1 MRFAYIDS
9 QGKEVGIPSVEAL
22 ALRIELG
29 AITSSTELFDDAADR
44 WAPAGE
50 HEIFR
55 TLSREIQ
62 EKGEGFVAPLPP
74 SRAGAPPAPP
84 QEQEKPQE
92 QKTRQEP
99 EVPASASESALP
111 EEEEGAFD
119 LDIDLTLTDD
129 MEESGAAAEEASAPE
144 APPAAPD
151 VPGFEPLSVEGSSL
165 AEEEHDASAFSGESL
180 ELEDSFAASYADE
193 PAQAPPEKPA
203 APEHRGPSSLWDDEG
218 AEGFDE
224 GDEESSPPGWA
235 MEDRDELAATG
246 GVEEEDAQADALA
259 SVDETAAW
267 AKSADAPPV
276 RPQGRRAGGGDRGP
290 RSRPVSRPSG
300 RPPRS
305 GLPAG
310 VVWGLVLL
318 VVAGGGWF
326 GWSFLQQ
333 RRSAVADA
341 AAEPPPVP
349 IPAIPAAL
357 EQPYRE
363 LSGRALQATID
374 SLRVQASRRNLPA
387 EPPARWLAGEYM
399 ARAGN
404 FPGVATYFQALRG
417 WLDDVQAADSA
428 LYSSVFAS
436 LADSAGVTGD
446 QADLLLRRAQAG
458 FSATGRQRRAAYA
471 SFAGLLDAAMSLH
484 DFLLQNQDQ
493 IEYAPAAGGMSKDP
507 VLEAVPANPAV
518 GNEMWSRVDSITTAL
533 DRLGALDKVT
543 TDRLVDVLLT
553 RVQGA
558 GVR

>member
-29 AITSSTELFDDAADR
+29 AITSSTELFDAAADR

-74 SRAGAPPAPP
+74 SRAETPPAPP
-84 QEQEKPQE
+84 QEREAQEEP
-92 QKTRQEP
+92 QEP
-99 EVPASASESALP
+99 EVPASASRSGLP
-111 EEEEGAFD
+111 EDEEGAFD
-119 LDIDLTLTDD
+119 LGIDLTLADD
-129 MEESGAAAEEASAPE
+129 SEEAAAAEEAPAEEASAPE

-165 AEEEHDASAFSGESL
+165 AEEEHDASLFSSESL

-193 PAQAPPEKPA
+193 PAQEPPEKPA
-203 APEHRGPSSLWDDEG
+203 ASGHRGPSSLWDDEG

-224 GDEESSPPGWA
+224 GDEESAPPGWA
-235 MEDRDELAATG
+235 MEDREELAGTE
-246 GVEEEDAQADALA
+246 EEEDSAEADAIA
-259 SVDETAAW
+259 SLDESAAW
-267 AKSADAPPV
+267 AKSADAPAV
-276 RPQGRRAGGGDRGP
+276 RPEGRHPAGGDRGP
-290 RSRPVSRPSG
+290 RSRPASRPSG

-305 GLPAG
+305 GLPPG

-333 RRSAVADA
+333 RRSAATDA

-349 IPAIPAAL
+349 IPAIPTEL

-363 LSGRALQATID
+363 LSGRALQATVD
-374 SLRVQASRRNLPA
+374 SLRVRASRRNLPA

-399 ARAGN
+399 ARAGK

-417 WLDDVQAADSA
+417 WLDDVQAADST
-428 LYSSVFAS
+428 LYSRVFAS

-458 FSATGRQRRAAYA
+458 FSATGRQRRVAYA

-518 GNEMWSRVDSITTAL
+518 GNEMWSRVDSITSAL

-543 TDRLVDVLLT
+543 TDRLLDVLLN
-553 RVQGA
+553 RLQGA